1 MTNSDSSN
9 KWIGYV
15 RVSTTEQSD
24 SGLGIA
30 AQRKAIESYV
40 ESIGG
45 TLVAVVEDSGQSGA
59 TLDRAGLRDALQRLL
74 DGEASGL
81 IASKLDRI
89 SRSTADVADLLE
101 WSEQTGVTIAALDV
115 GLDTSSASGKLVAS
129 VMAAVASWERET
141 IGQRTK
147 DALAAKS
154 ARGEAVSRPA
164 VPAETRSYIVGL
176 RTDGL
181 TYQQIADRLN
191 AEGRPTA
198 RGAAAWRPSAIQSAL
213 GYKRPRKARR
223 RDLLP
228 APARRRAAQS

>member
-59 TLDRAGLRDALQRLL
+59 TLDRTGLRDALQRLL

-115 GLDTSSASGKLVAS
+115 GLDTQ
-129 VMAAVASWERET
+129 
-141 IGQRTK
+141 QRVRQ
-147 DALAAKS
+147 
-154 ARGEAVSRPA
+154 ARRVSHGGCRVVGARDNRPA
-164 VPAETRSYIVGL
+164 NQR
-176 RTDGL
+176 RTSG
-181 TYQQIADRLN
+181 QVCQ
-191 AEGRPTA
+191 GR
-198 RGAAAWRPSAIQSAL
+198 GS
-213 GYKRPRKARR
+213 
-223 RDLLP
+223 
-228 APARRRAAQS
+228 